1 MLVSWTSQGND
12 TLSKAKLTE
21 YPNFVSHMECSLTG
35 EIYEAGIVQG
45 LSKAGRPLLVRYN
58 LEELGKHIKK
68 TELARRKGGF
78 WRFREFLPVKETRN
92 VISLGEVTTPLML
105 IPETS
110 KRLGVPEANLLVK
123 DEGRLPTGSFKAR
136 GLALAVSMAK
146 ELKLN
151 HLAMPTNGNAGA
163 AMAAYASFAGMR
175 TTIFCPDDTPEINIS
190 EIELQGASVYRVNGL
205 INDCGKIVGDGKEA
219 TGWFDVSTLKE
230 PYRIEGKKTM
240 GLELAE
246 QFNWELPDVIF
257 YPTGGGTGLIGMWK
271 AFEELEAIGWI
282 GRKRPRMIAVQADGC
297 APIVKAF
304 EAGEEHA
311 PVWENATTA
320 AAGIRV
326 PVAVGDFL
334 ILRAVRESGGYAVAV
349 SEEDIFETRD
359 DAAQRDGVLLCPEGA
374 ATLAAYKL
382 ALRDG
387 LVQKRETSV
396 LYNCATGLK
405 YPMPKAVK
413 KINRHETID
422 YESMR

>member
-1 MLVSWTSQGND
+1 MSNT
-12 TLSKAKLTE
+12 KLKE
-21 YPNFVSHMECSLTG
+21 YPNFVTHMECSLTG
-35 EIYEAGIVQG
+35 ETYKAATVQG

-58 LEELGKHIKK
+58 LEELSKSITKD
-68 TELARRKGGF
+68 ELARRKGGF
-78 WRFREFLPVKETRN
+78 WRFREFLPVKETKN
-92 VISLGEVTTPLML
+92 VISLGEVTTPLMSL
-105 IPETS
+105 PETS
-110 KRLGVPEANLLVK
+110 KRLGVPTENLLVK

-146 ELKLN
+146 ELGLN

-163 AMAAYASFAGMR
+163 AMAAYASFAGLR

-205 INDCGKIVGDGKEA
+205 INDCGKIVGEGKEI

-246 QFNWELPDVIF
+246 QFKWELPDVIF

-282 GRKRPRMIAVQADGC
+282 GKKRPKMIAVQADGC

-304 EAGEEHA
+304 QEGKEHA

-326 PVAVGDFL
+326 PVAVGHFL
-334 ILRAVRESGGYAVAV
+334 ILRA
-349 SEEDIFETRD
+349 
-359 DAAQRDGVLLCPEGA
+359 L
-374 ATLAAYKL
+374 
-382 ALRDG
+382 
-387 LVQKRETSV
+387 
-396 LYNCATGLK
+396 
-405 YPMPKAVK
+405 
-413 KINRHETID
+413 
-422 YESMR
+422 

>member
-146 ELKLN
+146 ELELN

-205 INDCGKIVGDGKEA
+205 INDCGKIVGEGKE
-219 TGWFDVSTLKE
+219 
-230 PYRIEGKKTM
+230 
-240 GLELAE
+240 
-246 QFNWELPDVIF
+246 
-257 YPTGGGTGLIGMWK
+257 
-271 AFEELEAIGWI
+271 
-282 GRKRPRMIAVQADGC
+282 
-297 APIVKAF
+297 
-304 EAGEEHA
+304 
-311 PVWENATTA
+311 
-320 AAGIRV
+320 
-326 PVAVGDFL
+326 
-334 ILRAVRESGGYAVAV
+334 
-349 SEEDIFETRD
+349 
-359 DAAQRDGVLLCPEGA
+359 
-374 ATLAAYKL
+374 
-382 ALRDG
+382 
-387 LVQKRETSV
+387 
-396 LYNCATGLK
+396 
-405 YPMPKAVK
+405 
-413 KINRHETID
+413 
-422 YESMR
+422 